1 MPTHTTPLTAANDNP
16 TGATSVHAAFKS
28 LAELLARAELRAQ
41 SHAAANLNRAPRK
54 KAQP

>member
-28 LAELLARAELRAQ
+28 LAALLARAELRAQ
-41 SHAAANLNRAPRK
+41 CRVAANSNRAPRK